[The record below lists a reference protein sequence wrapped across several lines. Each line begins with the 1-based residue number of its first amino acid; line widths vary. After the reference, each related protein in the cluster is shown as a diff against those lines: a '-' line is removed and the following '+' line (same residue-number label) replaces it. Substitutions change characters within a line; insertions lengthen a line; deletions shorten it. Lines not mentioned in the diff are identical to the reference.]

1 MSKSLPKLAAMSLM
15 YASLASMN
23 EIPSEREPTKFDLP
37 NNPKPPLPKGA
48 KVWHA
53 YGGVIAINEANA
65 KRKFNKL
72 NK

>member
-1 MSKSLPKLAAMSLM
+1 MGVMFAM
-15 YASLASMN
+15 LASN
-23 EIPSEREPTKFDLP
+23 QPTIGRSDHPLRMPKIV
-37 NNPKPPLPKGA
+37 NPHLPKGA
-48 KVWHA
+48 KVWHE